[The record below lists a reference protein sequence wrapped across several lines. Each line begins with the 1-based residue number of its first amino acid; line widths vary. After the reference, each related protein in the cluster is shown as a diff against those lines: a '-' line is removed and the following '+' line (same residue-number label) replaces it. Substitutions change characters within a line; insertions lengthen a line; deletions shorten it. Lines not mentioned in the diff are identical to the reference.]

1 MLSSVATKWL
11 WDARRSVGA
20 WTLAI
25 ALVGG
30 TYAAF
35 WPIID
40 SPEIQEGLE
49 SYPEGLLDALNYD
62 DLSTPAGYL
71 TASVYGLIVAVL
83 LLVYSLVAGTRT
95 IAGDEE
101 AGTLELIM
109 AQPVSRTRVALSRF
123 VAFLISL
130 VIIAVVFLLVMVA
143 LSGPA
148 DLSGITV
155 GQFAAMHLHLFLF
168 ASFFGAVT
176 FAVGAATGRRG
187 LAYGAGAAVG
197 VLGYFASGIIPQ
209 VDGFEWVEAFSPFDW
224 LIGSDPLRDGVDPAD
239 TLLMAVLVS
248 VLVAAGTWRFNRRDV
263 GV

>member
-1 MLSSVATKWL
+1 
-11 WDARRSVGA
+11 
-20 WTLAI
+20 
-25 ALVGG
+25 
-30 TYAAF
+30 
-35 WPIID
+35 
-40 SPEIQEGLE
+40 
-49 SYPEGLLDALNYD
+49 
-62 DLSTPAGYL
+62 
-71 TASVYGLIVAVL
+71 
-83 LLVYSLVAGTRT
+83 
-95 IAGDEE
+95 
-101 AGTLELIM
+101 M
-109 AQPVSRTRVALSRF
+109 AQPVSRVRVALSRF
-123 VAFLISL
+123 AAFLISL
-130 VIIAVVFLLVMVA
+130 VIIAAVFLLVMVA

-168 ASFFGAVT
+168 ASFFGSVA

-239 TLLMAVLVS
+239 TLLMVVLVS